1 MENNLEQYRFSK
13 IGTNP
18 YKYLKN
24 YEFFINEIEKCEEI
38 DVNFNKLEIS
48 HKLVKIHTF
57 TSETTL
63 RQNIDAWQWMGFIIE
78 KEKNKFIK
86 IMDFL
91 SWDEMI
97 EHIKWN
103 LLIPNKKTLIN
114 KHKKTIII
122 KLLTLNDEQKG
133 HAHNTESYNITNK
146 MKKAVKR
153 KKVIGICFTSLHFV
167 SVSLCRHFNNRG
179 KTAQYL

>member
-122 KLLTLNDEQKG
+122 KLLTLNDEQKNSY
-133 HAHNTESYNITNK
+133 HNNCSYQEIIKECGKFEKIISQDKNYINILK
-146 MKKAVKR
+146 MKW
-153 KKVIGICFTSLHFV
+153 
-167 SVSLCRHFNNRG
+167 G
-179 KTAQYL
+179 KNETINKEF

>member
-122 KLLTLNDEQKG
+122 KLLTLNDEQKNSY
-133 HAHNTESYNITNK
+133 HNNCSYQEIIKECGKFEKIISQDKNYINILK
-146 MKKAVKR
+146 MKWGKN
-153 KKVIGICFTSLHFV
+153 GINKEF
-167 SVSLCRHFNNRG
+167 
-179 KTAQYL
+179 

>member
-24 YEFFINEIEKCEEI
+24 YEFFINEIEKGEEI
-38 DVNFNKLEIS
+38 NVNFNKLEIS
-48 HKLVKIHTF
+48 HKLVRIYTF
-57 TSETTL
+57 NSQTTL
-63 RQNIDAWQWMGFIIE
+63 RQNIDAWQWMGFLIE

-122 KLLTLNDEQKG
+122 KLLTLNDEQKNSY
-133 HAHNTESYNITNK
+133 HNNCSYQEIIKECGKFEKIISQDKNYINILK
-146 MKKAVKR
+146 MKWGK
-153 KKVIGICFTSLHFV
+153 
-167 SVSLCRHFNNRG
+167 NNVN
-179 KTAQYL
+179 KEF

>member
-1 MENNLEQYRFSK
+1 MENNLEQYKFSK

-24 YEFFINEIEKCEEI
+24 YLIFINEIKKGEEI
-38 DVNFNKLEIS
+38 DINFDKLEIS

-57 TSETTL
+57 TSQTTL

-122 KLLTLNDEQKG
+122 KLLTLNDEQKNSY
-133 HAHNTESYNITNK
+133 HNNYSYEEIIKECGKFEKIISQDKNYINILK
-146 MKKAVKR
+146 MKW
-153 KKVIGICFTSLHFV
+153 
-167 SVSLCRHFNNRG
+167 G
-179 KTAQYL
+179 KNEINKEF

>member
-122 KLLTLNDEQKG
+122 KLLTLNDEQKNSY
-133 HAHNTESYNITNK
+133 HNNCSYQEIIKECGKFEKIISQDKKYINILK
-146 MKKAVKR
+146 MKW
-153 KKVIGICFTSLHFV
+153 
-167 SVSLCRHFNNRG
+167 G
-179 KTAQYL
+179 KNEINKEF

>member
-122 KLLTLNDEQKG
+122 KLLTLNDEQKNSY
-133 HAHNTESYNITNK
+133 HNNCSYQEIIKECGKFEKIISQDKNYINILK
-146 MKKAVKR
+146 MKW
-153 KKVIGICFTSLHFV
+153 
-167 SVSLCRHFNNRG
+167 G
-179 KTAQYL
+179 KDEINKEF